1 MRRLYLALAGLLLF
15 AVFAQFYLAA
25 TGGFDRPRDDESFAL
40 HMIVGT
46 MVVPAISLLATVVA
60 ALARAPGRLVGLT
73 ILPVGLVVL
82 QILIGAVARTLF
94 GGTDEET
101 TVGGQIFF
109 GLHAINGL
117 AILAVASMVF
127 AGARTLLTTSQAAA
141 STGTAQAPAPSSPSQ

>member
-15 AVFAQFYLAA
+15 TVFAQFFLAA

-60 ALARAPGRLVGLT
+60 TLARAPGRLVGLT

-82 QILIGAVARTLF
+82 QMLIGAVARI
-94 GGTDEET
+94 GGTDDET
-101 TVGGQIFF
+101 TVGGQIVF

-117 AILAVASMVF
+117 AILAVAWAVF
-127 AGARTLLTTSQAAA
+127 AGARTLLTTPQATA
-141 STGTAQAPAPSSPSQ
+141 STGTAQAPAPSSPGQ